1 MIVARIFR
9 KNEERRCV
17 INLAHL
23 FSYQLC
29 KIKFNYKGDFYMK
42 DEYIGFRIPEEEKNK
57 LTEEA
62 EKEDMSVSQ
71 LIRKCIRFYFKNKI
85 EE

>member
-1 MIVARIFR
+1 M
-9 KNEERRCV
+9 
-17 INLAHL
+17 
-23 FSYQLC
+23 
-29 KIKFNYKGDFYMK
+29 KG
-42 DEYIGFRIPEEEKNK
+42 EYIGFRIPEEEKNM
-57 LTEEA
+57 LVEEA

>member
-1 MIVARIFR
+1 M
-9 KNEERRCV
+9 
-17 INLAHL
+17 
-23 FSYQLC
+23 
-29 KIKFNYKGDFYMK
+29 KGQ
-42 DEYIGFRIPEEEKNK
+42 YIGFRIPEEEKNK
-57 LTEEA
+57 LVEEA